1 MWEEDTP
8 KTAGVLHATGHR
20 ISLLPGKQRRISLT
34 LIVSIAL
41 LQLTHCCSVNIS
53 HLAVHD
59 ADSCTHR
66 IDSMTTTL
74 YMQEI
79 HTHSLNHTPTI
90 LPTLTWH
97 LPPINC
103 LPAGG
108 TTRMIAKVGTN
119 VVRLNTATGRR
130 LNGAASNTPTSSA
143 YVSSRR
149 TADGRIALLGV
160 PALTGYEGEQP
171 VAISLMGQV
180 TATQPGGPLCALPHL
195 HHASSLVERIR
206 EWVATHTGVTD
217 IRVSEVQKGQFR
229 IGPPGNGYTCNTTH
243 YTIQDLPPTH
253 IHKILQAHERSPII
267 ADVGTDRGV
276 EEGRMLCSLLE
287 DTPNSPYP
295 VRARVQFRIMGGAD
309 SSDMQ
314 IPYMGASNRVYGT
327 FIKRLLGSAAAGV
340 TISTLGPPPQTQAE
354 LAAQAQSLAALPI
367 KKLLLALSATAVAPI
382 TNSAEDAY
390 VIHSSTPHLKEL
402 LDQYHSLAF
411 ELSNILSL
419 SITSLQQPAF
429 HTTSI
434 AVGKRTGDPITA
446 AEKLLVMQ
454 ELAKAHQRPDCLR
467 PLISANNRVSQDW
480 RTTLGLRPVRNLR
493 FANMQGDL
501 LTPSGD
507 GVGRDLQL
515 VHRDP
520 LTTQVR
526 ITYPLDTTSP
536 HTHPQHGPYPSHT
549 NTHTNTPTHRRHP
562 DKFKACPDW
571 YHTYHTQAI
580 SATDAIP
587 QVDTVDLTG
596 ERAAAAAATAFAPME
611 GDTHCLLMTGSK
623 QDMVG
628 ALSAAMTLGG
638 VIETRGA
645 QLQLGIHRS
654 LVGAGQHAVVWF
666 DEIDSPEDPD
676 TPHMPAVTMANHALT
691 GLQHIVDLPIFML
704 RAAAAAGE
712 DTSMLLVPD
721 ANATLS
727 LQTRATTHIVDA
739 RVAVE
744 TQVAYV
750 PQVVKAS
757 THLGN
762 SRPQARQGPTRGW
775 NRLQGNT
782 SSLQPLPPPPT
793 RSATPPARSAT
804 PPDRAGAGTAPQG
817 RGGQP
822 PRGGGATRGRSGGR
836 GRGQPPQPHT
846 ARGPSTSAWA
856 ATGGG
861 SRTGSG
867 GSLADF
873 DGLAIEA
880 GMYMPTQVCPPH
892 QPTDNTRPSL
902 ACCLNTNTHARQL
915 ATSTHR
921 GPPKD
926 QDTTT
931 THIFCASLCRTWRWN
946 QQPGLAERRG
956 LQWWKPQLYQQVL
969 IPPAIRPTT
978 PGSHADTPCKQ
989 DTNTEPH
996 SMLEIPMPLMLEIP
1010 IQDDTIHCNHM
1021 TITMRAGA
1029 PTLAMGDTTTQAD
1042 DRVQTL
1048 QTVGRSQ
1055 VGTTWPPHTRQLSL
1069 SLLHTGPHTW
1079 DCHACRDILLS
1090 SPQARRDRRAAS
1102 AGVPS
1107 AREGGCTFHSLLGS
1121 ALQRWRSKPKRHPPH
1136 NHGAR
1141 RTHAGGSPME
1151 ETPIETPIETPFDGI
1166 MEASHTQPKD
1176 PDGLTAAQQQHH
1188 QAEWDHDQENNA

>member
-20 ISLLPGKQRRISLT
+20 ISLLPG
-34 LIVSIAL
+34 
-41 LQLTHCCSVNIS
+41 
-53 HLAVHD
+53 
-59 ADSCTHR
+59 
-66 IDSMTTTL
+66 
-74 YMQEI
+74 
-79 HTHSLNHTPTI
+79 
-90 LPTLTWH
+90 
-97 LPPINC
+97 
-103 LPAGG
+103 G

-119 VVRLNTATGRR
+119 VVRLNTAMGRR

-180 TATQPGGPLCALPHL
+180 TATKPDGPLCALPHL

-206 EWVATHTGVTD
+206 VWVATHTGVTD

-229 IGPPGNGYTCNTTH
+229 IGPLGNGYTCNTTH

-314 IPYMGASNRVYGT
+314 IPYMGESNRVYGT

-520 LTTQVR
+520 LTTQV
-526 ITYPLDTTSP
+526 
-536 HTHPQHGPYPSHT
+536 
-549 NTHTNTPTHRRHP
+549 
-562 DKFKACPDW
+562 
-571 YHTYHTQAI
+571 
-580 SATDAIP
+580 
-587 QVDTVDLTG
+587 DTVDLTG

-782 SSLQPLPPPPT
+782 SSLQPLPPPPA

-804 PPDRAGAGTAPQG
+804 PPDRVGAGTAPQG

-873 DGLAIEA
+873 DGLAIQA
-880 GMYMPTQVCPPH
+880 GMYMPTQ
-892 QPTDNTRPSL
+892 DL
-902 ACCLNTNTHARQL
+902 AVEPAAGDGR
-915 ATSTHR
+915 
-921 GPPKD
+921 
-926 QDTTT
+926 
-931 THIFCASLCRTWRWN
+931 
-946 QQPGLAERRG
+946 AEG
-956 LQWWKPQLYQQVL
+956 APMVETAAL
-969 IPPAIRPTT
+969 PA
-978 PGSHADTPCKQ
+978 GS
-989 DTNTEPH
+989 
-996 SMLEIPMPLMLEIP
+996 
-1010 IQDDTIHCNHM
+1010 
-1021 TITMRAGA
+1021 

-1048 QTVGRSQ
+1048 QTAGRSQ
-1055 VGTTWPPHTRQLSL
+1055 GH
-1069 SLLHTGPHTW
+1069 
-1079 DCHACRDILLS
+1079 
-1090 SPQARRDRRAAS
+1090 SPVLTPGAERQARRQRRGTLSEGRGLHLSFATRIDS
-1102 AGVPS
+1102 ATLEEQ
-1107 AREGGCTFHSLLGS
+1107 A
-1121 ALQRWRSKPKRHPPH
+1121 Q
-1136 NHGAR
+1136 
-1141 RTHAGGSPME
+1141 GGSPME
-1151 ETPIETPIETPFDGI
+1151 ETPIETSPDGI
-1166 MEASHTQPKD
+1166 MEAVEADTHQP
-1176 PDGLTAAQQQHH
+1176 A
-1188 QAEWDHDQENNA
+1188 

>member
-20 ISLLPGKQRRISLT
+20 ISLLPG
-34 LIVSIAL
+34 
-41 LQLTHCCSVNIS
+41 
-53 HLAVHD
+53 
-59 ADSCTHR
+59 
-66 IDSMTTTL
+66 
-74 YMQEI
+74 
-79 HTHSLNHTPTI
+79 
-90 LPTLTWH
+90 
-97 LPPINC
+97 
-103 LPAGG
+103 G

-119 VVRLNTATGRR
+119 MVRLNTAMGRR

-180 TATQPGGPLCALPHL
+180 TATKPDGPLCALPHL

-314 IPYMGASNRVYGT
+314 IPYMGESNRVYGT

-390 VIHSSTPHLKEL
+390 VIHNSTPHLKEL

-520 LTTQVR
+520 LTT
-526 ITYPLDTTSP
+526 
-536 HTHPQHGPYPSHT
+536 
-549 NTHTNTPTHRRHP
+549 
-562 DKFKACPDW
+562 
-571 YHTYHTQAI
+571 
-580 SATDAIP
+580 

-782 SSLQPLPPPPT
+782 SSLQPLPPPPA

-846 ARGPSTSAWA
+846 ARGSSTSAWA

-880 GMYMPTQVCPPH
+880 GMYMPTQ
-892 QPTDNTRPSL
+892 DL
-902 ACCLNTNTHARQL
+902 AV
-915 ATSTHR
+915 
-921 GPPKD
+921 
-926 QDTTT
+926 
-931 THIFCASLCRTWRWN
+931 
-946 QQPGLAERRG
+946 E
-956 LQWWKPQLYQQVL
+956 
-969 IPPAIRPTT
+969 PAAGDGRA
-978 PGSHADTPCKQ
+978 GGA
-989 DTNTEPH
+989 
-996 SMLEIPMPLMLEIP
+996 PMVETAALP
-1010 IQDDTIHCNHM
+1010 
-1021 TITMRAGA
+1021 AGA

-1055 VGTTWPPHTRQLSL
+1055 GH
-1069 SLLHTGPHTW
+1069 
-1079 DCHACRDILLS
+1079 
-1090 SPQARRDRRAAS
+1090 SPVLTPGAERQARRQRRGTLSEGRGLHLSFATRIDS
-1102 AGVPS
+1102 ATLEEQ
-1107 AREGGCTFHSLLGS
+1107 A
-1121 ALQRWRSKPKRHPPH
+1121 Q
-1136 NHGAR
+1136 
-1141 RTHAGGSPME
+1141 GGSPME
-1151 ETPIETPIETPFDGI
+1151 ETPIETSPDGI
-1166 MEASHTQPKD
+1166 MEAVEADTHQP
-1176 PDGLTAAQQQHH
+1176 A
-1188 QAEWDHDQENNA
+1188 

>member
-20 ISLLPGKQRRISLT
+20 ISLLPG
-34 LIVSIAL
+34 
-41 LQLTHCCSVNIS
+41 
-53 HLAVHD
+53 
-59 ADSCTHR
+59 
-66 IDSMTTTL
+66 
-74 YMQEI
+74 
-79 HTHSLNHTPTI
+79 
-90 LPTLTWH
+90 
-97 LPPINC
+97 
-103 LPAGG
+103 G

-119 VVRLNTATGRR
+119 MVRLNTAMGRR

-180 TATQPGGPLCALPHL
+180 TATKPDGPLCALPHL

-253 IHKILQAHERSPII
+253 IHKILQTHERSPII

-314 IPYMGASNRVYGT
+314 IPYMGESNRVYGT

-446 AEKLLVMQ
+446 AEKLL
-454 ELAKAHQRPDCLR
+454 
-467 PLISANNRVSQDW
+467 DW

-520 LTTQVR
+520 LTT
-526 ITYPLDTTSP
+526 
-536 HTHPQHGPYPSHT
+536 
-549 NTHTNTPTHRRHP
+549 
-562 DKFKACPDW
+562 
-571 YHTYHTQAI
+571 
-580 SATDAIP
+580 

-782 SSLQPLPPPPT
+782 SSLQPLPPPPA

-804 PPDRAGAGTAPQG
+804 PPDRAGAGVQAP
-817 RGGQP
+817 RHGQP
-822 PRGGGATRGRSGGR
+822 QEGA
-836 GRGQPPQPHT
+836 
-846 ARGPSTSAWA
+846 A
-856 ATGGG
+856 
-861 SRTGSG
+861 

-880 GMYMPTQVCPPH
+880 GMYMPTQ
-892 QPTDNTRPSL
+892 DL
-902 ACCLNTNTHARQL
+902 AV
-915 ATSTHR
+915 
-921 GPPKD
+921 
-926 QDTTT
+926 
-931 THIFCASLCRTWRWN
+931 
-946 QQPGLAERRG
+946 E
-956 LQWWKPQLYQQVL
+956 
-969 IPPAIRPTT
+969 PAAGDGRA
-978 PGSHADTPCKQ
+978 GGA
-989 DTNTEPH
+989 
-996 SMLEIPMPLMLEIP
+996 PMVETAALP
-1010 IQDDTIHCNHM
+1010 
-1021 TITMRAGA
+1021 AGA

-1055 VGTTWPPHTRQLSL
+1055 GH
-1069 SLLHTGPHTW
+1069 
-1079 DCHACRDILLS
+1079 
-1090 SPQARRDRRAAS
+1090 SPVLTPGAERQARRQRRGTLSEGRGLHLSFATRIDS
-1102 AGVPS
+1102 ATLEEQ
-1107 AREGGCTFHSLLGS
+1107 A
-1121 ALQRWRSKPKRHPPH
+1121 Q
-1136 NHGAR
+1136 
-1141 RTHAGGSPME
+1141 GGSPME
-1151 ETPIETPIETPFDGI
+1151 ETPIETSPDGI
-1166 MEASHTQPKD
+1166 MEAVEADTHQP
-1176 PDGLTAAQQQHH
+1176 A
-1188 QAEWDHDQENNA
+1188 